1 MRDLLSNKN
10 APVAHLCTG
19 DKSEEWTAAHACG
32 KTETRGVAAM
42 EKRRTER
49 VVDRM
54 MDQLRDR
61 LRAAEKSKRKSGEK
75 HAIMQAGAKTGADIR
90 PRRENPCHITEDE
103 ARAFVRGLPE
113 EKRIMLYALLKAA
126 LRSPEASAVLAE
138 LERQAPLPAQNQQET
153 AEKEG

>member
-1 MRDLLSNKN
+1 MKN
-10 APVAHLCTG
+10 GQPRTPVVQRRQGG
-19 DKSEEWTAAHACG
+19 D
-32 KTETRGVAAM
+32 AAM

-90 PRRENPCHITEDE
+90 PGRENPCHITEDE

-126 LRSPEASAVLAE
+126 LRNPEASAVLAA
-138 LERQAPLPAQNQQET
+138 LERQAPLPARNQQET